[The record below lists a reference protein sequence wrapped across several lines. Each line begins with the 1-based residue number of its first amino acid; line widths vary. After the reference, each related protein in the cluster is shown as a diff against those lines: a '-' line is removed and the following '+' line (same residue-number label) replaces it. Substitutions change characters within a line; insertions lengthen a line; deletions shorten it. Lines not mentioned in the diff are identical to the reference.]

1 MNITQKTAPLAVPVL
16 FTDRVRIESLP
27 VGGPDAAERR
37 IFSEKG
43 EMAQIVNRREDA
55 FRQIVYWDI
64 DSTRTGV
71 DRGHHYHLRKTDR
84 MYVLSGE
91 VELLLEDPRTG
102 ARGLA
107 VLRAGDRVEILPGVA
122 HAVRSRVRSQVLEY
136 SPDPYDPADTYP
148 HRVGNT

>member
-1 MNITQKTAPLAVPVL
+1 MNITKKKAPISAPVL
-16 FTDRVRIESLP
+16 FADRVRIASLP

-37 IFSEKG
+37 IFSDKG

-71 DRGHHYHLRKTDR
+71 DRGHHYHRKKTDR
-84 MYVLSGE
+84 MYVISGE
-91 VELLLEDPRTG
+91 VELLLEDPQTG
-102 ARGLA
+102 AQDRVILM
-107 VLRAGDRVEILPGVA
+107 AGDRVEILPGIA
-122 HAVRSRVRSQVLEY
+122 HAVRSRIKSQVLEY

-148 HRVGNT
+148 YRVGNR